1 MTTQYGFFID
11 SARCTGC
18 KTCELACKDYKNL
31 TPEVSFRR
39 IYEYAEMCI
48 RDRGVRNLAGYNEKI
63 AEAARMG
70 RPIPDPYWKPG
81 DSMDAVHPDV
91 YERQPCLER
100 VRRLERQGFIQGYTA
115 LLNPH
120 YLDASLLVFVEI
132 TLNRGAPDV
141 FEQFNAAVQKL
152 EEIQECHLV
161 SGDFDYLLKTRVP
174 DMSAYRKLLGETL
187 LRLPGVNDTRTYVV
201 MEEVKQSNRLVIK
214 TR

>member
-1 MTTQYGFFID
+1 MVDSKKRPGKDLDRID
-11 SARCTGC
+11 RNILN
-18 KTCELACKDYKNL
+18 ELQKDGRISNVELSKRVGL
-31 TPEVSFRR
+31 SPTP
-39 IYEYAEMCI
+39 C
-48 RDRGVRNLAGYNEKI
+48 
-63 AEAARMG
+63 
-70 RPIPDPYWKPG
+70 
-81 DSMDAVHPDV
+81 
-91 YERQPCLER
+91 
-100 VRRLERQGFIQGYTA
+100 YTA

-141 FEQFNAAVQKL
+141 FEQFNTAVQKL

>member
-1 MTTQYGFFID
+1 MGVFLTSSFLNVWDFPQRRALSVCVGW
-11 SARCTGC
+11 
-18 KTCELACKDYKNL
+18 KDKGL
-31 TPEVSFRR
+31 FRA
-39 IYEYAEMCI
+39 I
-48 RDRGVRNLAGYNEKI
+48 
-63 AEAARMG
+63 
-70 RPIPDPYWKPG
+70 
-81 DSMDAVHPDV
+81 
-91 YERQPCLER
+91 
-100 VRRLERQGFIQGYTA
+100 TA

-141 FEQFNAAVQKL
+141 FEQFNTAVQKL

>member
-1 MTTQYGFFID
+1 MRRST
-11 SARCTGC
+11 SAR
-18 KTCELACKDYKNL
+18 
-31 TPEVSFRR
+31 TPSKAP
-39 IYEYAEMCI
+39 IP
-48 RDRGVRNLAGYNEKI
+48 N
-63 AEAARMG
+63 
-70 RPIPDPYWKPG
+70 PIPDVTPLNPPLG
-81 DSMDAVHPDV
+81 AVPPLPPKITFLSD
-91 YERQPCLER
+91 
-100 VRRLERQGFIQGYTA
+100 TA
-115 LLNPH
+115 QLNPH

-152 EEIQECHLV
+152 EETQECHLV